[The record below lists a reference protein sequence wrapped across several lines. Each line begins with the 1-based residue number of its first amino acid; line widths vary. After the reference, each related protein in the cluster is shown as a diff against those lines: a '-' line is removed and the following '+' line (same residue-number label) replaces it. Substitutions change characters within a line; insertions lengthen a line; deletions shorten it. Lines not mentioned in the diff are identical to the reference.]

1 MGNWGIGELGN
12 WGVGC
17 GVWGVGCRVWG
28 VGELSGFDYPGR
40 GIVFPIIEFF
50 LHFFNNLL
58 HL

>member
-1 MGNWGIGELGN
+1 M
-12 WGVGC
+12 WGVTPPNPPDIG
-17 GVWGVGCRVWG
+17 GAGGVWG

-40 GIVFPIIEFF
+40 GTVFPIIEFF